1 MPTLPNFFIAGAA
14 KAGTTSLYH
23 YLDQHPDIY
32 MSPMKEPSFFS
43 EEVRPENFEPA
54 FREQA
59 TREEEESHRYIQ
71 GPMDHKRFSGIVR
84 RWDDYIRLFAKAG
97 SQSARGEGSVTYLWS
112 PTAARAIASRIPDAR
127 IILILRDPADRAFS
141 QYLHHVTGTLSRLS
155 FRDHVEASLSHARS
169 GLSIYH
175 PFLERG
181 LYAEQVQRYMDVF
194 PRTQLGIWLYEDTH
208 HYRQFFYEVLQ
219 FLGVDRS
226 FALDDSTR
234 HLQPQVP
241 RLKSLSQPLRRSGIY
256 SALKRLTPTAL
267 RPFARSLAFR
277 KSNSVKISARDR
289 SFLIDYYRDDISR
302 LGPLINRDLSSWLH

>member
-97 SQSARGEGSVTYLWS
+97 TQSARGEGSVTYLWS

-141 QYLHHVTGTLSRLS
+141 QYLHNVTGTLSRLS
-155 FRDHVEASLSHARS
+155 FRDHVEASLSHART

-181 LYAEQVQRYMDVF
+181 LYAEQVQR
-194 PRTQLGIWLYEDTH
+194 LYGCLPPH
-208 HYRQFFYEVLQ
+208 PARYLALRRHPPLPPVL
-219 FLGVDRS
+219 LRS
-226 FALDDSTR
+226 
-234 HLQPQVP
+234 PPVP
-241 RLKSLSQPLRRSGIY
+241 RRR
-256 SALKRLTPTAL
+256 PQL
-267 RPFARSLAFR
+267 RPG
-277 KSNSVKISARDR
+277 
-289 SFLIDYYRDDISR
+289 R
-302 LGPLINRDLSSWLH
+302 LHPPSTTAGAALEVPVPTPSS